1 MKRVIYPATR
11 AVEHA
16 ASLPGV
22 VPLRLFPV
30 LLPVWQVDTS
40 AEVYEQQHF
49 EVIDQFV
56 LRAIEEGAVRDHGE
70 LAAFLHLPAGLVQ
83 RCLAFL
89 RAIGHVTGPGP
100 QLELTDLGRKSL
112 NAGIRYAAKTT
123 RQTILVERHT
133 GWPLPRTHY
142 DAGVAVL
149 DTPHLEDGDQ
159 KPFLRLFTLAG
170 FEPKV
175 LSWLENNPDKASFNL
190 PGQLR
195 HLRHDSV
202 REGFLPSYLVE
213 TTDGEVLAYCAAGE
227 QRDEFLERVFA
238 TTAVRQ
244 LIQAQEPRDQQEVWR
259 GWLAQSPA
267 YRSGRLEQLPGGQ
280 WRVVLDASA
289 FGDAPKVPRAR
300 LGTYEFHEHYFLQ
313 VCCEEDLAD

>member
-40 AEVYEQQHF
+40 AEVYEQQQF

-89 RAIGHVTGPGP
+89 RTIGHVTGPGP

-238 TTAVRQ
+238 P
-244 LIQAQEPRDQQEVWR
+244 PRCASSSR
-259 GWLAQSPA
+259 HRSLATSR
-267 YRSGRLEQLPGGQ
+267 RSGADGWPSLRPTAQAGWSSCPAGSGGSSSTRALSATRPRCRAPG
-280 WRVVLDASA
+280 SA
-289 FGDAPKVPRAR
+289 PTSSTSTTSLRCAAR
-300 LGTYEFHEHYFLQ
+300 KI
-313 VCCEEDLAD
+313 